1 MTQTQ
6 ISEESCKFSKWKK
19 EEKTVAISEIH
30 HVALAVSNME
40 RSIAF
45 YRDILGFR
53 KTLDMPLG
61 SPSLDRLLR
70 LRPGTTGRSV
80 ILQQGL
86 STIGEVEL
94 VQFSPAPTT
103 PTPAKG
109 AGGLGAF
116 LLSFAVRDEELA
128 AVYQRLLEKGI
139 ACYSEPQVLEL
150 PGYGATR
157 AVVFEDPDGQMI
169 ELIQLPSADEI
180 QRVRAASRA
189 ERQQPTA

>member
-1 MTQTQ
+1 M
-6 ISEESCKFSKWKK
+6 
-19 EEKTVAISEIH
+19 AISEIH
-30 HVALAVSNME
+30 HVAIAVSNME

-53 KTLDMPLG
+53 KTLDIQLN
-61 SPSLDRLLR
+61 SPGLERLLR

-94 VQFSPAPTT
+94 VQFSPTPTP

-109 AGGLGAF
+109 VAGLGAF
-116 LLSFAVRDEELA
+116 VLSFEVRDEELD
-128 AVYQRLLEKGI
+128 AVYQRLLAKGI
-139 ACYSEPQVLEL
+139 NCYSEPQEVEL
-150 PGYGATR
+150 PGYGAMR
-157 AVVFEDPDGQMI
+157 AVIFEDPDGQMI
-169 ELIQLPSADEI
+169 ELVQLPAAEEI
-180 QRVRAASRA
+180 QRVRAARRA

>member
-1 MTQTQ
+1 MN
-6 ISEESCKFSKWKK
+6 KK
-19 EEKTVAISEIH
+19 EKGNTVAFSDIH
-30 HVALAVSNME
+30 HVALAVSDME

-70 LRPGTTGRSV
+70 MRPGTTGRSV
-80 ILQQGL
+80 ILQQGM
-86 STIGEVEL
+86 STVGEVEL
-94 VQFSPAPTT
+94 VQFSPAPST

-116 LLSFAVRDEELA
+116 LLSFAVKDEELA

-139 ACYSEPQVLEL
+139 GCYSEPQVLEL

-180 QRVRAASRA
+180 QRVREARHAKN
-189 ERQQPTA
+189 

>member
-1 MTQTQ
+1 MA
-6 ISEESCKFSKWKK
+6 F
-19 EEKTVAISEIH
+19 SEIH
-30 HVALAVSNME
+30 HVALAVSDME

-45 YRDILGFR
+45 YCDMLGFR

-70 LRPGTTGRSV
+70 MRPGTTGRSV
-80 ILQQGL
+80 ILQQGV
-86 STIGEVEL
+86 STVGEVEL
-94 VQFSPAPTT
+94 VQFSPAPST

-116 LLSFAVRDEELA
+116 LLSFAVKDEELA

-157 AVVFEDPDGQMI
+157 AVIFEDPDGQMI

-180 QRVRAASRA
+180 QQARSLAVAHKSGHGALDITTR
-189 ERQQPTA
+189 

>member
-1 MTQTQ
+1 MA
-6 ISEESCKFSKWKK
+6 F
-19 EEKTVAISEIH
+19 SEIH

-70 LRPGTTGRSV
+70 MRPGTTGRSV
-80 ILQQGL
+80 ILQQGM
-86 STIGEVEL
+86 STVGEVEL
-94 VQFSPAPTT
+94 VQFSPAPST

-128 AVYQRLLEKGI
+128 TVYQRLLEKGI

-157 AVVFEDPDGQMI
+157 AVVFEDPDGQLI
-169 ELIQLPSADEI
+169 ELIQLPSVDEI
-180 QRVRAASRA
+180 QRAREAQRT

>member
-1 MTQTQ
+1 MA
-6 ISEESCKFSKWKK
+6 F
-19 EEKTVAISEIH
+19 SEIH

-45 YRDILGFR
+45 YRNILGFR

-116 LLSFAVRDEELA
+116 LLSFEVRGEELD

-139 ACYSEPQVLEL
+139 GCYSEPQALEL
-150 PGYGATR
+150 PGYGVTR
-157 AVVFEDPDGQMI
+157 AVVFEDPDGQLI

-180 QRVRAASRA
+180 QRAREAHHAKEKEA
-189 ERQQPTA
+189 

>member
-1 MTQTQ
+1 MP
-6 ISEESCKFSKWKK
+6 F
-19 EEKTVAISEIH
+19 SEIH

-40 RSIAF
+40 RSVTF
-45 YRDILGFR
+45 YCDILGFR

-70 LRPGTTGRSV
+70 MRPGTTGRSV

-86 STIGEVEL
+86 STVGEVEL
-94 VQFSPAPTT
+94 VQFSPAPSI

-128 AVYQRLLEKGI
+128 VVYQRLLAKDI
-139 ACYSEPQVLEL
+139 ACYSEPQVVDL
-150 PGYGATR
+150 PGYGAMR

-189 ERQQPTA
+189 ERQRPTA

>member
-70 LRPGTTGRSV
+70 MRPGTTGRSV
-80 ILQQGL
+80 ILQQGM
-86 STIGEVEL
+86 STVGEVEL
-94 VQFSPAPTT
+94 VQFSPAPST

-139 ACYSEPQVLEL
+139 ACYSEPQVVEL
-150 PGYGATR
+150 PGYGAMR

-169 ELIQLPSADEI
+169 ELVQLPSAEEI
-180 QRVRAASRA
+180 QQVRAASRA
-189 ERQQPTA
+189 ERPQPA

>member
-1 MTQTQ
+1 MA
-6 ISEESCKFSKWKK
+6 F
-19 EEKTVAISEIH
+19 SEIH
-30 HVALAVSNME
+30 HVALAVRNME

-45 YRDILGFR
+45 YCDLLGFR

-61 SPSLDRLLR
+61 SPSLGRLLR

-86 STIGEVEL
+86 STVGEVEL
-94 VQFSPAPTT
+94 VQFSPAPTP

-109 AGGLGAF
+109 VGGLGAF

-128 AVYQRLLEKGI
+128 AVYQRLVEKGI
-139 ACYSEPQVLEL
+139 NCYSEPQVLEL

-169 ELIQLPSADEI
+169 ELIQLPTVEEI
-180 QRVRAASRA
+180 QRARS
-189 ERQQPTA
+189 

>member
-1 MTQTQ
+1 MA
-6 ISEESCKFSKWKK
+6 F
-19 EEKTVAISEIH
+19 SEIH
-30 HVALAVSNME
+30 HVALAVSDME

-61 SPSLDRLLR
+61 SPNLSRLLR
-70 LRPGTTGRSV
+70 MRPGTTGRSV

-86 STIGEVEL
+86 STVGEVEL

-116 LLSFAVRDEELA
+116 LLSFEVRGEDLDT
-128 AVYQRLLEKGI
+128 VYRRLLEKGI

-150 PGYGATR
+150 PGYGATH

-180 QRVRAASRA
+180 QRAREAHQAKA
-189 ERQQPTA
+189 ETRQ

>member
-1 MTQTQ
+1 
-6 ISEESCKFSKWKK
+6 
-19 EEKTVAISEIH
+19 VAISEIH
-30 HVALAVSNME
+30 HVALAVSDME

-61 SPSLDRLLR
+61 SPSLEQLLR

-86 STIGEVEL
+86 SSVGEVEL

-109 AGGLGAF
+109 ACCHKGGIGRQHLGTSGKSVTT
-116 LLSFAVRDEELA
+116 LVT
-128 AVYQRLLEKGI
+128 Y
-139 ACYSEPQVLEL
+139 
-150 PGYGATR
+150 
-157 AVVFEDPDGQMI
+157 
-169 ELIQLPSADEI
+169 
-180 QRVRAASRA
+180 
-189 ERQQPTA
+189 

>member
-1 MTQTQ
+1 M
-6 ISEESCKFSKWKK
+6 
-19 EEKTVAISEIH
+19 AISEIH

-53 KTLDMPLG
+53 ATLDMPLG
-61 SPSLDRLLR
+61 SPSLERLLR

-109 AGGLGAF
+109 PGGLGVF
-116 LLSFAVRDEELA
+116 VLSFEVRGEELA

-139 ACYSEPQVLEL
+139 LCYSEPQAVEL
-150 PGYGATR
+150 PKYGTMQ

-189 ERQQPTA
+189 ERPQPA

>member
-1 MTQTQ
+1 MA
-6 ISEESCKFSKWKK
+6 F
-19 EEKTVAISEIH
+19 SEIH
-30 HVALAVSNME
+30 HVAIAVSDME
-40 RSIAF
+40 RSVAF

-70 LRPGTTGRSV
+70 MRPGTTGRSV
-80 ILQQGL
+80 ILQQGV
-86 STIGEVEL
+86 STVGEVEL
-94 VQFSPAPTT
+94 VQFSPPPTI

-116 LLSFAVRDEELA
+116 LLSFEVRNEELE

-139 ACYSEPQVLEL
+139 ACYSEPQVLHL

-169 ELIQLPSADEI
+169 ELIQLPSVDEI
-180 QRVRAASRA
+180 RRAREVDHAKK
-189 ERQQPTA
+189 ETRQ

>member
-1 MTQTQ
+1 MA
-6 ISEESCKFSKWKK
+6 F
-19 EEKTVAISEIH
+19 SEIH
-30 HVALAVSNME
+30 HVAIAVSDME
-40 RSIAF
+40 RSVAF
-45 YRDILGFR
+45 YCDILGFH

-70 LRPGTTGRSV
+70 MRPGTTGRSV
-80 ILQQGL
+80 ILQQGP

-94 VQFSPAPTT
+94 VQFSPPPTT

-116 LLSFAVRDEELA
+116 LLSFEVRNEELE
-128 AVYQRLLEKGI
+128 AVYKRLLTKGVG
-139 ACYSEPQVLEL
+139 CYSEPQVLDL

-180 QRVRAASRA
+180 RRAREAHSA
-189 ERQQPTA
+189 EKGAR

>member
-1 MTQTQ
+1 
-6 ISEESCKFSKWKK
+6 
-19 EEKTVAISEIH
+19 
-30 HVALAVSNME
+30 ME
-40 RSIAF
+40 RAIAF

-70 LRPGTTGRSV
+70 MRPGTTGRSV

-94 VQFSPAPTT
+94 VQFSPPPTT

-116 LLSFAVRDEELA
+116 LLSFEVRDEELD
-128 AVYQRLLEKGI
+128 AVYRRLLEIGI
-139 ACYSEPQVLEL
+139 ACYFEPQTLDL
-150 PGYGATR
+150 PRYRATR
-157 AVVFEDPDGQMI
+157 AGVVEDPDRS
-169 ELIQLPSADEI
+169 LI
-180 QRVRAASRA
+180 
-189 ERQQPTA
+189 

>member
-1 MTQTQ
+1 M
-6 ISEESCKFSKWKK
+6 
-19 EEKTVAISEIH
+19 AISEIH

-86 STIGEVEL
+86 STVGEIEL
-94 VQFSPAPTT
+94 VQFSPTPTT

-116 LLSFAVRDEELA
+116 LLSFEVRDEELDT
-128 AVYQRLLEKGI
+128 VYRRLLEKGI

-180 QRVRAASRA
+180 QRARS
-189 ERQQPTA
+189 

>member
-1 MTQTQ
+1 M
-6 ISEESCKFSKWKK
+6 
-19 EEKTVAISEIH
+19 AISEIH

-40 RSIAF
+40 RSVAF

-53 KTLDMPLG
+53 ETLDMPLA
-61 SPSLDRLLR
+61 SPGLERLLR

-80 ILQQGL
+80 ILQQGR

-116 LLSFAVRDEELA
+116 LLSFAVKGEELA
-128 AVYQRLLEKGI
+128 DVYRRLCEKGI
-139 ACYSEPQVLEL
+139 VCYSEPQTVEL
-150 PGYGATR
+150 PKYGTMQ
-157 AVVFEDPDGQMI
+157 AVIFEDPDGQMI

-180 QRVRAASRA
+180 KRVRAASRA
-189 ERQQPTA
+189 ERQQPV